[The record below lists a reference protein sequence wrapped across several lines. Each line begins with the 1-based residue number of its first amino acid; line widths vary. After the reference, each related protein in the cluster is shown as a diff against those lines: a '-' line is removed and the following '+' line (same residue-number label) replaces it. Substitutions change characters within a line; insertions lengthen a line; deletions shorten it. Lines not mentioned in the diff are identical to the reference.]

1 MMESMNKVK
10 ISDLPSIAK
19 TLLIPLSYRIADNR
33 RPDPMVK
40 DPHVLELADRIEDD
54 VAKFAKDQGFD
65 TIFGMMRVRQ
75 FDKYAQTFLDMYP
88 NGIIVDLGCGLDT
101 RHDRID
107 NGQMEW
113 YGVDLPE
120 VIEFRTQ
127 LLPETQRSQIIGC
140 SALDFTWIETILKPN
155 KAAYLFLAEGLLPY
169 FAKTDVKRLVLKLK
183 EHFPGSELI
192 FDVVSRFH
200 IQLHSLRSSN
210 RKITSLL
217 QWSPENIREIEAWD
231 EEIRLLSIWN
241 YFDKYEP
248 RLGIF
253 NSLKFIPFL
262 RGISL
267 ILRYRLGGLVK
278 DREVN
283 HEPLELNNALYNKD

>member
-1 MMESMNKVK
+1 MDKIK
-10 ISDLPSIAK
+10 ISDLPPVAK
-19 TLLIPLSYRIADNR
+19 TLLIPLSYRVVDNR

-40 DPHVLELADRIEDD
+40 DTRVLELADQIEDD
-54 VAKFAKDQGFD
+54 VAKFAKGQGFD

-75 FDKYAQTFLDMYP
+75 FDKYAQAFLDMDPY
-88 NGIIVDLGCGLDT
+88 GIIVDLGCGLDT
-101 RHDRID
+101 RYNRID

-120 VIEFRTQ
+120 VIEFRKQ
-127 LLPETQRSQIIGC
+127 LLPETQRSHLIGC
-140 SALDFTWIETILKPN
+140 SALDFTWIETVLKPN

-169 FAKTDVKRLVLKLK
+169 FAKADVKRLVLELK
-183 EHFPGSELI
+183 ERFPGSELI

-200 IQLHSLRSSN
+200 IRLHSLRSSN

-217 QWSPENIREIEAWD
+217 QWNPENIRELEEWD
-231 EEIRLLSIWN
+231 EGIRLLSIWH

-248 RLGIF
+248 RLGIY

-267 ILRYRLGGLVK
+267 ILRYKLG
-278 DREVN
+278 D
-283 HEPLELNNALYNKD
+283 

>member
-1 MMESMNKVK
+1 MDKIK
-10 ISDLPSIAK
+10 ISDLPPVAK
-19 TLLIPLSYRIADNR
+19 TLLIPLSYRVVDNR

-40 DPHVLELADRIEDD
+40 DPRVLELADR
-54 VAKFAKDQGFD
+54 
-65 TIFGMMRVRQ
+65 
-75 FDKYAQTFLDMYP
+75 
-88 NGIIVDLGCGLDT
+88 
-101 RHDRID
+101 
-107 NGQMEW
+107 
-113 YGVDLPE
+113 
-120 VIEFRTQ
+120 
-127 LLPETQRSQIIGC
+127 
-140 SALDFTWIETILKPN
+140 

-169 FAKTDVKRLVLKLK
+169 FAKTDVKRLVIKLK